1 MLSVVAA
8 VIESNGKI
16 LVCQRRRGDTFE
28 LLWEFP
34 GGKVK
39 AGETPRQALAR
50 ELREELGAEAE
61 IGAELF
67 RTTHRYAEL
76 SEPIQLTFFSASSN
90 PDMIRNLVFEAMEWR
105 APETLLELN
114 FLPADLEFI
123 KVLARKGPAR

>member
-1 MLSVVAA
+1 MLNVVAA
-8 VIESNGKI
+8 VIVSNGKI

-28 LLWEFP
+28 LMWEFP

-39 AGETPRQALAR
+39 AGETLQQALAR
-50 ELREELGAEAE
+50 ELREELGAEAD

-76 SEPIQLTFFSASSN
+76 SESIALTFFSASLA
-90 PDMIRNLVFEAMEWR
+90 PDTIRNLAFEATEWC
-105 APETLLELN
+105 AAENLLALN

-123 KVLARKGPAR
+123 RSLSREGRAR

>member
-76 SEPIQLTFFSASSN
+76 SEPIELTFFSASSN

-105 APETLLELN
+105 APETLQELD
-114 FLPADLEFI
+114 FLPADVEFMRM
-123 KVLARKGPAR
+123 LARKGSAP

>member
-39 AGETPRQALAR
+39 AGETLQQALVR

-76 SEPIQLTFFSASSN
+76 SEPIELTFFSASCN
-90 PDMIRNLVFEAMEWR
+90 PDMIRNLIFEAMEWR
-105 APETLLELN
+105 APETLQELD
-114 FLPADLEFI
+114 FLPADVEFMRM
-123 KVLARKGPAR
+123 LARKGSAP